1 MHSKS
6 RLLTALRGI
15 SAKLSAF
22 TTKIENSRLLARVPK
37 KLTRLVLI
45 IIALS
50 IVGSAVYFPV
60 TALTAKSTTEGT
72 DTLQTAVARTGD
84 LVIYASGTGTL
95 TASDEVDLAFKTNGQ
110 VKAIYFEVGD
120 EVQKGDL
127 LAEVDD
133 TDVQIK
139 YTQAKRTLLEVTSA
153 AAIAEAEEAVAAAQ
167 SDLDSANSHLAY
179 VISPDV
185 FLWELKVEEATQV
198 VRDAK
203 AALEASPND
212 KDLEEKLKQAEDYLT
227 YAEDTLG
234 GNWYYY
240 EHEYVP
246 YHFTVWDK
254 ETHKKYVAAP
264 SETEIMESRAAA
276 TGAEATLQEAKWLL
290 AALTGSEVPEDA
302 TGSGLS
308 ELESAQLDLE
318 SAQVTLDGTQIYAP
332 ISGTVM
338 SLDTS
343 VGDTAGTGTV
353 ITVADLSQYYLEI
366 FLDETDWGN
375 VAVGYEAEIIFDAL
389 PEKTFAGEVI
399 QVDPGLYTS
408 NNTSVVRAIVKLNS
422 ATDEINL
429 PIGTAAS
436 VDVIGGKAENAVLI
450 PIEALHQAG
459 EQYTVFVIE
468 NDEPRLR
475 VVEVGIQDLLYAEI
489 KSGLNAGDIVTT
501 GITETQ

>member
-1 MHSKS
+1 MPPKF
-6 RLLTALRGI
+6 RLPTVLRGI
-15 SAKLSAF
+15 SAKISTLSA
-22 TTKIENSRLLARVPK
+22 KIENSRLLSRVPK
-37 KLTRLVLI
+37 KLTRFVLI
-45 IIALS
+45 IITLS
-50 IVGSAVYFPV
+50 IIGSAIYFPV
-60 TALTAKSTTEGT
+60 IALTAKGTTEST
-72 DTLQTAVARTGD
+72 EALQTAVARTGD

-95 TASDEVDLAFKTNGQ
+95 IAADEVDLAFKTSGQ

-120 EVQKGDL
+120 EVKKGDL
-127 LAEVDD
+127 LAAVDD

-139 YTQAKRTLLEVTSA
+139 YTQAKRTLLELTSPASIA
-153 AAIAEAEEAVAAAQ
+153 AAEEAVAAAQ

-185 FLWELKVEEATQV
+185 FLWELKVEEATQEV
-198 VRDAK
+198 EDAK
-203 AALEASPND
+203 TALEASPND
-212 KDLEEKLKQAEDYLT
+212 KDLLEKLEQAEDYLA
-227 YAEDTLG
+227 YAEGTLE

-254 ETHKKYVAAP
+254 ETHTKYVAAP
-264 SETEIMESRAAA
+264 SETEIMEARAAV

-290 AALTGSEVPEDA
+290 AALTGGEVPEDA

-318 SAQVTLDGTQIYAP
+318 SAQADLDGTKLYAP
-332 ISGTVM
+332 ISGTIM
-338 SLDTS
+338 SVDMS
-343 VGDTAGTGTV
+343 VGDMSGTGTV

-375 VAVGYEAEIIFDAL
+375 VAVDYEAEIIFDAL

-422 ATDEINL
+422 STEEINL

-436 VDVIGGKAENAVLI
+436 VDVIGGKAENAVLV
-450 PIEALHQAG
+450 PIEALHKAG
-459 EQYTVFVIE
+459 EQYTVFVVE
-468 NDEPRLR
+468 NGEPRLR
-475 VVEVGIQDLLYAEI
+475 VVEVGIQDTLYAEI
-489 KSGLNAGDIVTT
+489 KSGLNAGEVVTT